1 MRLAHRILLFAVALI
16 AVLMLAIGYLIEG
29 RLYEKIID
37 ERVTGLGREARL
49 IESQWRAGAVPG
61 DLVRTASEALDGRV
75 TLVDTVGV
83 IVADADPDAAVGH
96 RVGTRALR
104 PEITEARAGAVGVSV
119 GVTPAGNREEL
130 YVAVAGERGIVR
142 VAVSTLPLQEIFN
155 ETRGELLTVWFL
167 AVLVATFLSVMYA
180 WYVSGPVIQLRDLAQ
195 ALAAGD
201 FRSQELTPAPGE
213 VGELANSLQEL
224 AIRLEALE
232 RVRRE
237 FVANVSH
244 ELRTP
249 LTIASGY
256 AATLAKDDTTSD
268 QQRKF
273 AQSILGNTT
282 RMQRLVDD
290 LLDLSKLESGAWT
303 PEFEQ
308 VELPGIAAELL
319 DTLRPAA
326 AANDTRLLVD
336 ISPDAQLLKADRMAV
351 RQILA
356 NLAENAIRH
365 APGGT
370 VSIFSKP
377 APNGMWIG
385 VSDTG
390 GGIPAEY
397 LPRIFERFY
406 RVDTARSR
414 RSGGTGL
421 GLAIVKHLTEAHGG
435 SVEAESTPGVATTIR
450 AFLPSQPQR
459 RLSPAT
465 GVTRQTPSVATV

>member
-29 RLYEKIID
+29 RLYERIID
-37 ERVTGLGREARL
+37 ERVTGLSREARL
-49 IESQWRAGAVPG
+49 IASQWRAGSEPG
-61 DLVRTASEALDGRV
+61 ALVRTASEALGGRV
-75 TLVDTVGV
+75 TLIDTSGV
-83 IVADADPDAAVGH
+83 IVADAGPAGAGAQ
-96 RVGTRALR
+96 RVGTRARR
-104 PEITEARAGAVGVSV
+104 PEVAEARAHALGVS
-119 GVTPAGNREEL
+119 AGIDPSGDWEEL
-130 YVAVAGERGIVR
+130 YVAVAGERGIAR
-142 VAVSTLPLQEIFN
+142 VAVTTASLQEIFDQ
-155 ETRGELLTVWFL
+155 TRSELLTVWFL
-167 AVLVATFLSVMYA
+167 AMLVATLLSIMYA
-180 WYVSGPVIQLRDLAQ
+180 WYVSEPVIQLRDLAH
-195 ALAAGD
+195 ALAGRD
-201 FRSQELTPAPGE
+201 FRSRKLTPAPGE
-213 VGELANSLQEL
+213 VGELATSLQEL
-224 AIRLEALE
+224 AVRLEALE

-249 LTIASGY
+249 LTIAGGY
-256 AATLAKDDTTSD
+256 AATLAKDETASD
-268 QQRKF
+268 QQRQF
-273 AQSILGNTT
+273 AESILGNTT

-303 PEFEQ
+303 PDVEQ
-308 VELPGIAAELL
+308 VELAGIAAELL
-319 DTLRPAA
+319 ETLRPVA
-326 AANDTRLLVD
+326 AANGTSLTVELT
-336 ISPDAQLLKADRMAV
+336 PNAQLFTADRMAV

-356 NLAENAIRH
+356 NLTENAIRH

-377 APNGMWIG
+377 APNGVWIG

-390 GGIPAEY
+390 TGIPPEH

-435 SVEAESTPGVATTIR
+435 SVDAESTPGVRTTIQS
-450 AFLPSQPQR
+450 FLPAEPQR
-459 RLSPAT
+459 KLSSPSGA
-465 GVTRQTPSVATV
+465 VQQTPSIAPA

>member
-29 RLYEKIID
+29 RLYDKIIL
-37 ERVTGLGREARL
+37 ERVTGLSREARL
-49 IESQWRAGAVPG
+49 IESQWRDGAEPSE
-61 DLVRTASEALDGRV
+61 LVRTASRALGGRV
-75 TLVDTVGV
+75 TLIDTTGV
-83 IVADADPDAAVGH
+83 IVADADSAGQGAQ
-96 RVGTRALR
+96 RVGTPSRR
-104 PEITEARAGAVGVSV
+104 PEVAEARARTLGVAAGVS
-119 GVTPAGNREEL
+119 PAGNWEEL
-130 YVAVAGERGIVR
+130 YVAVAGESGITR
-142 VAVSTLPLQEIFN
+142 VAVTTNSLQEIFD

-167 AVLVATFLSVMYA
+167 AMAVATFLSIMYA
-180 WYVSGPVIQLRDLAQ
+180 WYVSGPVIELRDLAQ
-195 ALAAGD
+195 ALAVRD
-201 FRSQELTPAPGE
+201 FRPRKLTPAPGE
-213 VGELANSLQEL
+213 VGELAHSLQDL
-224 AIRLEALE
+224 AVQLEALE

-249 LTIASGY
+249 LTIAGGY
-256 AATLAKDDTTSD
+256 AATLAKDDTASER
-268 QQRKF
+268 QRQF

-303 PEFEQ
+303 PELEQ
-308 VELPGIAAELL
+308 VELPGIAAELV

-326 AANDTRLLVD
+326 AAADTRVLVEL
-336 ISPDAQLLKADRMAV
+336 SPDAQVLKADRVAV

-370 VSIFSKP
+370 VSIFSRP
-377 APNGMWIG
+377 APNGIWIG
-385 VSDTG
+385 VTDTG
-390 GGIPAEY
+390 VGIPAEY

-406 RVDTARSR
+406 RVDTARTR

-459 RLSPAT
+459 RLSPAS
-465 GVTRQTPSVATV
+465 GVVRQTPSVAPA